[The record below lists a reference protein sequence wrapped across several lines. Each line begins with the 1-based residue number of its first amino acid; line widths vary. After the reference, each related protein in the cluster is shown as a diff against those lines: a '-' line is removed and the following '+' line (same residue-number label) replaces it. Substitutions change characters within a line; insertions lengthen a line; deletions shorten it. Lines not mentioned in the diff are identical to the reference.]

1 MNQSITKKLAQ
12 QKAKEE
18 RAKLQLSRAKAES
31 KKIRDEIMIFLGE
44 DVLKQLHTDDVE
56 LAFNEVEKKL
66 SPVTETQDSTV
77 L

>member
-56 LAFNEVEKKL
+56 LAFNEVARM
-66 SPVTETQDSTV
+66 SIS
-77 L
+77 

>member
-31 KKIRDEIMIFLGE
+31 KKIRDEIMISLGE
-44 DVLKQLHTDDVE
+44 EVLKQLHTDDVE